1 MVQLR
6 CSLFDGGKL
15 DSVLGCSLSLLPD
28 APGILLATS
37 NEDDYCYALHDGT
50 LPQVLFVTSVE
61 SGGYADRAG
70 LLPGDRLLPSVQLV
84 AGLDERMTMELGV
97 GVDHGGDLHVLSP
110 SMLREAMQADDHVV
124 VIAVNDPSLESHL
137 NQGDYYNALQELYL
151 RQKPRR
157 RTTSAASIT
166 DSPSRRSSGNSTPG
180 TPRRLSL
187 SSPGFFKRRKKP
199 SSALLQ
205 MDAEA
210 EVSRVTIP
218 LMLCLHISSFLDHS
232 DMGA

>member
-28 APGILLATS
+28 APGILLSTS
-37 NEDDYCYALHDGT
+37 SSDEYCYASHDGS

-84 AGLDERMTMELGV
+84 AGLDERKTMELGV
-97 GVDHGGDLHVLSP
+97 GVDQGGDLHVLSP

-124 VIAVNDPSLESHL
+124 VIAVNDPSLASHL

-157 RTTSAASIT
+157 RTSSSAASGAAE
-166 DSPSRRSSGNSTPG
+166 SPSRRSSGNSTPG

-187 SSPGFFKRRKKP
+187 SSPGFFKRRKKA

-210 EVSRVTIP
+210 EVRSDRCCV
-218 LMLCLHISSFLDHS
+218 SSLS
-232 DMGA
+232 